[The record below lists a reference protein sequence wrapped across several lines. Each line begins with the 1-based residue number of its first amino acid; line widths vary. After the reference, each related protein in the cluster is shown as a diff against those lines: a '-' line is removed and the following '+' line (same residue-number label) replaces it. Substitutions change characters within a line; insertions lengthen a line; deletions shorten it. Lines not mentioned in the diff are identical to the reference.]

1 MKKFILIA
9 ALVLS
14 AFVSVNAQTALETQ
28 KSLDNMSIGVEVGA
42 TTPLD
47 FNSMFPLNTVAGLK
61 IGKDFT
67 PVFGVEAE
75 GLAIFNDNHFA
86 NVKTF
91 VKATNVGLNGKVN
104 LTNLFLDFN
113 GAPRTFEVSTVTGL
127 GWLYLWNQNI
137 HNMSAKTGLDFTFN
151 LGKSKATS
159 LVFTPAVFW
168 NLTNSG
174 KVQFN
179 KNRAQLGL
187 TAGLVYHFKN
197 SNGTH
202 SFKLWDV
209 GAMNDE
215 INRLQTELAKKPT
228 TVTEKVIVEKVV
240 TNNVNSSWVVFFAQ
254 NSAEL
259 TADAIA
265 TLDAIPNGSTVNI
278 TATAS
283 PEGTE
288 ERNNILSEDRA
299 EAVAKYLNGR
309 GVNIESV
316 KGLGVQ
322 GNASNRVATITLK

>member
-1 MKKFILIA
+1 MMTLMFS
-9 ALVLS
+9 ALVS
-14 AFVSVNAQTALETQ
+14 ANAQTAVETQ
-28 KSLDNMSIGVEVGA
+28 KFLDNMSVGVEVGA

-86 NVKTF
+86 DVKTF

-104 LTNLFLDFN
+104 LTNLFLDFK

-127 GWLYLWNQNI
+127 GWLYLWNQNV
-137 HNMSAKTGLDFTFN
+137 HNLSAKTGLDFAFN
-151 LGKSKATS
+151 LGKTKATS

-187 TAGLVYHFKN
+187 TAGIVYHFKN

-215 INRLQTELAKKPT
+215 INRLRSELAKKPT
-228 TVTEKVIVEKVV
+228 EVIKEVVTERIVEKVV
-240 TNNVNSSWVVFFAQ
+240 PTDNSVTVYFTKGSFELSNAAKASLDKIGQNGVVDVKGFADEVGSEKFNQTLSEKRAKAVADYLTNRGLKVNSVEAFGETGDIVARVV
-254 NSAEL
+254 
-259 TADAIA
+259 
-265 TLDAIPNGSTVNI
+265 VV
-278 TATAS
+278 S
-283 PEGTE
+283 PT
-288 ERNNILSEDRA
+288 
-299 EAVAKYLNGR
+299 K
-309 GVNIESV
+309 
-316 KGLGVQ
+316 
-322 GNASNRVATITLK
+322 